1 MEPIKRYAKKAFE
14 LHKQRATVAPGSPD
28 WLRLTQ
34 EIAELFRSRGKS
46 ATWRDHRQ
54 AAAGREQE

>member
-1 MEPIKRYAKKAFE
+1 MEPVSDYAKKALE
-14 LHKQRATVAPGSPD
+14 LHEQRATVVPGSPD

-34 EIAELFRSRGKS
+34 EIAELFRTRGKS